1 MESAKL
7 IKFLE
12 KRGFL
17 LEFPDYNSLEEGI
30 IEILK
35 GENPRILLSLPI
47 FLKEEFDYKKIISKI
62 NKKQNEELNKTI
74 LISEKIYKKEN
85 IPNNL
90 KELIKREK
98 IKNKFSKIEF
108 EEFYDSFKESQIN
121 LGKTEQKT
129 IEKQSKLRLNL
140 DLNKCLNTLF
150 SPAKIRIMGKIFN
163 HEKLTNT
170 ELKYYYK
177 SISSINKAVLNPS
190 LQDYLKIIEITKK
203 EKEEW

>member
-47 FLKEEFDYKKIISKI
+47 FLKEEFDYKKIIAKI

-203 EKEEW
+203 EKEE